1 MSALQRFIDAAFYT
15 RNTPGWERALRFL
28 LAAGM
33 VAWALLGGVQPL
45 MASLLLGSA
54 VMTLATVTTGFCP
67 ACYLAGRKILSRREK
82 A

>member
-1 MSALQRFIDAAFYT
+1 MSAMKRFFDAAFYT

-28 LAAGM
+28 LSGGL

-45 MASLLLGSA
+45 MASLLIGNA
-54 VMTLATVTTGFCP
+54 VILLATVTTGFCP
-67 ACYLAGRKILSRREK
+67 GCYFAGRRTLSRRDE